1 MLYNININ
9 QVAIMTNFP
18 NTKLKLNHFAILD
31 VISKLRDWDN
41 VQKYIIECQEYI
53 WASTIII
60 AQQLPILDVS
70 ERQIKRYILDLV
82 DEGFLIRS
90 SQNEKN
96 SKMLIGI
103 GVNFSKALF
112 LNTTN
117 QVDKNVQT
125 GGQKCLPQV
134 DKNVYHNLNDYN
146 SINNNKR
153 KEIMTIG
160 AIVDTDKGNLFEE
173 VLSAVEVNIYTEP
186 HYRRPAVKTSILP
199 FDEFWLLYNKS
210 NSKAAVKKKYEK
222 IKEADR
228 QKIKEHLPKYILSTP
243 DKIYRK
249 NALTY
254 LNQECWEDEVV
265 VKNDNLNTAENSNY
279 KTPPKN
285 NRLMM

>member
-1 MLYNININ
+1 MHSVEEAIFLQNIYYWYLHN
-9 QVAIMTNFP
+9 
-18 NTKLKLNHFAILD
+18 
-31 VISKLRDWDN
+31 
-41 VQKYIIECQEYI
+41 
-53 WASTIII
+53 
-60 AQQLPILDVS
+60 
-70 ERQIKRYILDLV
+70 KR
-82 DEGFLIRS
+82 
-90 SQNEKN
+90 NEKN
-96 SKMLIGI
+96 FYDNRYWTYNSVTAFAKEFVYLSEKQIRNVLTKLETKGLIITGNYNKIAYDRTKWYSVTEYAIEILEDLGI
-103 GVNFSKALF
+103 HKEQEAKPKATTKRENCILPNGNIHLTKRANEVYQTGKPIPS
-112 LNTTN
+112 LNT
-117 QVDKNVQT
+117 D
-125 GGQKCLPQV
+125 
-134 DKNVYHNLNDYN
+134 LNTDL
-146 SINNNKR
+146 NNN
-153 KEIMTIG
+153 IMTIG